1 MAVAVYTTSNCG
13 GKQRGKGICR
23 GAMGQMRGVEEKKV
37 NHDPSKNIW
46 ATQIDEFGGVLNR
59 RESRVGRIIG

>member
-1 MAVAVYTTSNCG
+1 
-13 GKQRGKGICR
+13 
-23 GAMGQMRGVEEKKV
+23 MGQMRGVEEKKV

-46 ATQIDEFGGVLNR
+46 ATQIDEFGGGVLNR